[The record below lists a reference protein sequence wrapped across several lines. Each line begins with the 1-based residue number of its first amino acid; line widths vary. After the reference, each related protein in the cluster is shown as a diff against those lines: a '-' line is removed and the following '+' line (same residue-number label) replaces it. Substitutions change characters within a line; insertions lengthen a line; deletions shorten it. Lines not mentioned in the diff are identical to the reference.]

1 MFSDSFEE
9 ALEFSN
15 FMLKEGNQDVFCP
28 FSLYNFLS
36 PYSDRLSLVQLVH
49 GKGKHL
55 SLIDAYTTEEAS
67 NTNRYANANN
77 PTMLAYSMTVGISVE
92 QGLKVDGFL
101 DPSARTWVP
110 AMADRY
116 GRQREDAKDENA
128 IPYYFTLA
136 SSMKELEFLYVI
148 KNKCEESF
156 CCSGEGG
163 KIDKKNVDAEDYKC
177 WMSVMAYTLWTNIMV

>member
-1 MFSDSFEE
+1 MLGGVVEVLLPFLLRLRISSFKI
-9 ALEFSN
+9 L
-15 FMLKEGNQDVFCP
+15 L
-28 FSLYNFLS
+28 L
-36 PYSDRLSLVQLVH
+36 
-49 GKGKHL
+49 
-55 SLIDAYTTEEAS
+55 
-67 NTNRYANANN
+67 
-77 PTMLAYSMTVGISVE
+77 
-92 QGLKVDGFL
+92 
-101 DPSARTWVP
+101 
-110 AMADRY
+110 Y

-128 IPYYFTLA
+128 IPYYYTLA